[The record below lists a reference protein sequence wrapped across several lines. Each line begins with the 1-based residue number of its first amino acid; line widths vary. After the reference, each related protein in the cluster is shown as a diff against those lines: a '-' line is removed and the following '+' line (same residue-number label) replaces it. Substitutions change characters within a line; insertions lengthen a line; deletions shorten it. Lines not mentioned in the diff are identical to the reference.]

1 MNNDVSE
8 VKIQIYNDQIL
19 LGEGSLQ
26 IGAKDSYEEK
36 VLLINYK
43 NDINSLLLIPN
54 KLSIIFKSGIK
65 ENLSKSDLKQFGSGV
80 TNSQEDPMWRGNEL
94 FVDDVSLVYGM

>member
-19 LGEGSLQ
+19 LGEGIFQ
-26 IGAKDSYEEK
+26 TGAKDSYADK
-36 VLLINYK
+36 TLYIDYK
-43 NDINSLLLIPN
+43 NDMNSLLLEPN
-54 KLSIIFKSGIK
+54 RLSVVFKSGVK

-94 FVDDVSLVYGM
+94 FIDDVSLVYDK